1 MKCLVLLFACL
12 SQLVSSVSGF
22 TTSVNVYAEFGNWGY
37 LNSITND
44 NYSHFNDTNI
54 RIGGNGS
61 QEGPWSAFWGFEL
74 DFSEV
79 PNPSILS
86 VNFHAFGITKIG
98 GGPIYLS
105 DSRGISISEQPRGS
119 ATQNMNYSGKGIS
132 IIAGQESVVD
142 LTQEFSNLI
151 QGNRNNEI
159 SLVVAG
165 GGGDWVNVGNSLNG
179 TPAYL
184 EITYIVPEPST
195 YAPLLGGTVLGYAYW
210 QRMS

>member
-1 MKCLVLLFACL
+1 MKFLVPLF
-12 SQLVSSVSGF
+12 VSLGLFLGSVSGF

-37 LNSITND
+37 LNSIMNA
-44 NYSHFNDTNI
+44 NYVHYEDVAI

-61 QEGPWSAFWGFEL
+61 QQGPWSAFWGFEL

-79 PNPSILS
+79 QNPSIQS

-119 ATQNMNYSGKGIS
+119 STQNMNYSGKGIS

-142 LTQEFSNLI
+142 LTHELSNLI

-165 GGGDWVNVGNSLNG
+165 GGGNWVNVGNSLNG
-179 TPAYL
+179 IPAYL

-195 YAPLLGGTVLGYAYW
+195 YAILLGGTVLGYAFW
-210 QRMS
+210 RRRK